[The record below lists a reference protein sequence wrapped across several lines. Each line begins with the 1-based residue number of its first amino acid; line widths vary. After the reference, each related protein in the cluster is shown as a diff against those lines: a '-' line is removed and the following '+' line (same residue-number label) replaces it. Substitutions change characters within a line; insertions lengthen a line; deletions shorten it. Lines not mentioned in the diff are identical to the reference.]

1 MLPRFGG
8 GNDICDLE
16 ILGTV
21 QGAVVTPETPLGE
34 GSWNSVSTEQTTV
47 SGAQSF
53 RGVVVAEFVRVAPR
67 PASCWQFKSS
77 PRLDKRLSGADFLSA
92 FNFRQFTKTMF

>member
-1 MLPRFGG
+1 MVLRFGG

-47 SGAQSF
+47 SGHSLS
-53 RGVVVAEFVRVAPR
+53 VVIVVEFVRFALR
-67 PASCWQFKSS
+67 PASCWQFKSL
-77 PRLDKRLSGADFLSA
+77 PRLDKRLSGAAFLST